1 MSSLT
6 LGPEPGLEALT
17 SVPETVSYVNCLS
30 SNHPGYWGPGKMGP
44 WGVKEKLTL
53 SKVGLDE
60 TNL

>member
-6 LGPEPGLEALT
+6 LGPEPGLETLT
-17 SVPETVSYVNCLS
+17 SLSKTLSYVDCLS
-30 SNHPGYWGPGKMGP
+30 SNHPGCWGPGKMGP

-53 SKVGLDE
+53 LKVGLDE

>member
-1 MSSLT
+1 MPSLT
-6 LGPEPGLEALT
+6 LGPVSGLGMLT
-17 SVPETVSYVNCLS
+17 SVPEALSYVDCLS
-30 SNHPGYWGPGKMGP
+30 PNHPGYWVPGKMCP